1 VLDYRENEPKAHQ
14 LTTSNNVQPAESN
27 KITLSSAFKFS
38 QMSMDDF
45 RLLSVLGRGHFGKV
59 NFTSAKI

>member
-1 VLDYRENEPKAHQ
+1 M
-14 LTTSNNVQPAESN
+14 QPAESN

-59 NFTSAKI
+59 NFFSAKISVPLNPKFQSLGNFVST